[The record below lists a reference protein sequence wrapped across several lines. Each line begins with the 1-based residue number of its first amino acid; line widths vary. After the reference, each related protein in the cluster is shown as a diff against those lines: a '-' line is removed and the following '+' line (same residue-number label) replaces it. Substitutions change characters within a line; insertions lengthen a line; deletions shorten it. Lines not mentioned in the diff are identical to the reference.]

1 MALDIAYRIIILS
14 LPGMAL
20 NDPPAEL
27 SDSKKTRLIYL
38 ERSSRRK
45 GKMDMRHALI
55 IAGSSGLG
63 LGLVREHLA
72 RGWHVTATARTPS
85 AELDALRRESDERL
99 AVETLDVTSV
109 VQTAALATRLGGQA
123 FDLLFL
129 NAGMMAGRDTALS
142 EVPES
147 DIQTIFLTNA
157 ISPIRVADALAGYV
171 VPGGMIAFMS
181 SILGSIGTNDDGR
194 AELYR
199 ATKAALNSLI
209 RSFRARHVGDDVTVL
224 ALHPGVVRTSMGGP
238 TAPLDIGTSVRGVAD
253 VIEARWGSGGL
264 VFVDY
269 QNQIIPW

>member
-1 MALDIAYRIIILS
+1 MKR
-14 LPGMAL
+14 
-20 NDPPAEL
+20 
-27 SDSKKTRLIYL
+27 
-38 ERSSRRK
+38 
-45 GKMDMRHALI
+45 ALI
-55 IAGSSGLG
+55 IAGSRGLG

-99 AVETLDVTSV
+99 AVESLDVTSV
-109 VQTAALATRLGGQA
+109 AQTTVLATRLGGQA

-129 NAGMMAGRDTALS
+129 NAGIMAGRGTALS
-142 EVPES
+142 EVPDSE
-147 DIQTIFLTNA
+147 IHNIFLTNA

-199 ATKAALNSLI
+199 ASKAALNSLI
-209 RSFRARHVGDDVTVL
+209 RSFRASHVGNDVTVL

-253 VIEARWGSGGL
+253 VIEARWGSSGL
-264 VFVDY
+264 AFVDY
-269 QNQIIPW
+269 RNRIIPW